1 MSKNKEAKN
10 NMSNSWK
17 DKPTMNL
24 PEFAKLMGIS
34 RSLAFKM
41 AADGKIPV
49 IRLGEK
55 RLVVP
60 TTVVVRMLDE
70 ASGQ

>member
-1 MSKNKEAKN
+1 MSD
-10 NMSNSWK
+10 WK
-17 DKPTMNL
+17 SRPTMSL

-34 RSLAFKM
+34 RSLAFKL
-41 AADGKIPV
+41 ATTGQIPV

-55 RLVVP
+55 RIFVSTAWVIR
-60 TTVVVRMLDE
+60 TLDG

>member
-1 MSKNKEAKN
+1 MDDWKNKVT
-10 NMSNSWK
+10 MS
-17 DKPTMNL
+17 L

-34 RSLAFKM
+34 RTLAFKL
-41 AADGKIPV
+41 AKDGDIPV

-55 RLVVP
+55 RILVSTAMVI
-60 TTVVVRMLDE
+60 RMLED